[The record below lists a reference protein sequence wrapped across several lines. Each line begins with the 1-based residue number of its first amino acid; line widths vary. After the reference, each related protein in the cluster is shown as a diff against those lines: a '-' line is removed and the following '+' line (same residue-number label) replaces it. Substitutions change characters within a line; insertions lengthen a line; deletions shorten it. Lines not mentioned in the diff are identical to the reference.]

1 MRLSRTIAYAVHA
14 TVYLAGSEPGV
25 SIPCSEMARAGKM
38 PERFLLQ
45 VLRNL
50 VNHGVLR
57 STRGVEGGYTLA
69 RAPNEITLREIVEA
83 FDNPLD
89 PHVPALEGQSPEVR
103 RRLLERLEIVSQA
116 ARSELQKLSM
126 ADLLSNGP

>member
-69 RAPNEITLREIVEA
+69 RAPSEITLREIVEA

-89 PHVPALEGQSPEVR
+89 PYVPALEGQSPEVR

-126 ADLLSNGP
+126 ADLLPNGP